1 MVGMNFEDPM
11 NPNVVST
18 LTFGH
23 FDGSAVWNGL
33 GSLNYFGNIGKESWA
48 MAVMDPIMYNGEHLY
63 ETSFSK
69 VAHVDTGSPNIRIPH
84 YAWDKL
90 LQIMQ
95 K

>member
-33 GSLNYFGNIGKESWA
+33 GSLNYFGNIG
-48 MAVMDPIMYNGEHLY
+48 
-63 ETSFSK
+63 
-69 VAHVDTGSPNIRIPH
+69 
-84 YAWDKL
+84 
-90 LQIMQ
+90 
-95 K
+95 